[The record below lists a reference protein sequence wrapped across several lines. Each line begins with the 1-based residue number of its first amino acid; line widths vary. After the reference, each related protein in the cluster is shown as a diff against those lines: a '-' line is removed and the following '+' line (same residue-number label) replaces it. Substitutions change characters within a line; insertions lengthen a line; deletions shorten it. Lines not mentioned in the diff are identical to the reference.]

1 MPAIHICKQGAKLAE
16 KQHRLQALPH
26 KGYNHAKRGFS
37 LSPKMAIQT
46 TYSEPE
52 PYSMDTTINTN
63 TADGAPLKDPINTD
77 HADNFST
84 EDWRRLLT
92 HLGENADRQGLLETP
107 QRVEKAWKHWT
118 SGYNQDPA
126 EILKVFGDGAEQYNE
141 LIVVR
146 GIPVYSH
153 CEHHLAPF
161 FGTATIGYTPNGKIV
176 GLSKLT
182 RLVDCFAKRLQV
194 QERLTI
200 QIADTLMEHVQPLSV
215 GVVIRCRHMC
225 MESRGIRTPGE
236 ETVTSA
242 LLGEMRTNLGLRNE
256 FMMLAREKN

>member
-1 MPAIHICKQGAKLAE
+1 MKIHPLDEHPLHA
-16 KQHRLQALPH
+16 RSTALTEMA
-26 KGYNHAKRGFS
+26 GDDFS
-37 LSPKMAIQT
+37 
-46 TYSEPE
+46 E
-52 PYSMDTTINTN
+52 
-63 TADGAPLKDPINTD
+63 
-77 HADNFST
+77 H
-84 EDWRRLLT
+84 DWRRLLI
-92 HLGENADRQGLLETP
+92 HLGENPNRQGLQETP
-107 QRVEKAWKHWT
+107 RRVQKAWQHWT
-118 SGYNQDPA
+118 AGYAQDPA
-126 EILKVFGDGAEQYNE
+126 EILKVFEDGAEQYNE

-182 RLVDCFAKRLQV
+182 RLVDCFARRLQV

-200 QIADTLMEHVQPLSV
+200 QIAETLMEHVQPLSV

-225 MESRGIRTPGE
+225 MESRGIQTPGE

-242 LLGEMRTNLGLRNE
+242 LLGEMRSNLGLRSE
-256 FMMLAREKN
+256 FLSLAREKN